1 MHNTSEALDS
11 DELLHLAINASQ
23 HAEVEKAIGY
33 LKRAQDQTPED
44 GRVLYLLASLHA
56 ELGMYER
63 AIEEMEQAT
72 KLAPEIET
80 AHFQLGLLYISLSKV
95 DEAVQAW
102 SKLKTLDENH
112 YLRLFSDGIE
122 VLVLED
128 DFKSCIDKLKQGI
141 QNNHENPAL
150 NNDMNK
156 MIHAA
161 EYAINE
167 NDALSSNVARINNL
181 SDADKSTSPT
191 GKQAISIYNNKFDS

>member
-23 HAEVEKAIGY
+23 QAELEKAIGY

-102 SKLKTLDENH
+102 SKLKTLDEDH

-156 MIHAA
+156 MINAA

-167 NDALSSNVARINNL
+167 NNGNVERINNL
-181 SDADKSTSPT
+181 DKAAEATSPK